1 MTSFYIISGSI
12 LILLTLLCFY
22 LPYKNNREK
31 TGIIVSKILGII
43 IIGSLISRLD
53 FLVIFIWPIIFA
65 FQIIFITYW
74 IFRLFGKTKLGTVFS
89 FILTIGFILIAI
101 QPWITDWT
109 FNKKEASKILS
120 WHHIKLKKDFQI
132 LHNESGGFTD
142 YSHTFTLKISESD
155 FKKIANEIRNSKSF
169 KRVFSDSQ
177 KDFPVLNY
185 DSYDTI
191 NYETD
196 KYLEREFYTKEK
208 QKDGTFHFIISLN
221 KKTKELHYFGINE

>member
-31 TGIIVSKILGII
+31 TGIFVSKILGII
-43 IIGSLISRLD
+43 IIGSLIGRLD
-53 FLVIFIWPIIFA
+53 FLVIFIWPVIFA

-74 IFRLFGKTKLGTVFS
+74 TFRLFEKRKLGTIIAS
-89 FILTIGFILIAI
+89 MLTLGLALIILE
-101 QPWITDWT
+101 PWITDWT
-109 FNKKEASKILS
+109 FNKKEARKILS
-120 WHHIKLKKDFQI
+120 WHNIKLKKDFKI
-132 LHNESGGFTD
+132 LDNKSGGFTD
-142 YSHTFTLKISESD
+142 YSHAFTLKISESD

-208 QKDGTFHFIISLN
+208 QEDGTFHLIISLN
-221 KKTKELHYFGINE
+221 KNTKELHYFGINE